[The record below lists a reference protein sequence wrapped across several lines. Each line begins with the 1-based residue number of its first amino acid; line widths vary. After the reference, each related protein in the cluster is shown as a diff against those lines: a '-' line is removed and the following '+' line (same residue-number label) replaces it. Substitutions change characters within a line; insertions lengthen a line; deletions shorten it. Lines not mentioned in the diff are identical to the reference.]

1 MGAIFIS
8 YRRGDSE
15 GQAGRLFDELVQ
27 RFGEQAVFMDVAGI
41 EPGRDFRE
49 AIEDHV
55 ASCDVLLALMGK
67 GWLDASNEA
76 GQRRLDDPRDF
87 VRRETAS
94 ALKRDIP
101 VVPVLVQGAR
111 MPLVTQL
118 PEELAELA
126 FRNAIELSHARWD
139 SDVAALVKAL
149 SRYVTPSSAGA
160 DARASAVKGRHP
172 TLRLA
177 AALAIAVLGGGGVA
191 YGFKQDGREVREH
204 IEPLQG
210 SVGAPPPVGAA
221 IAAQPTRAPQ
231 SEAAAPVPKAST
243 ALVLAPPSLPSQAEP
258 APVAAEAAPDV
269 TLISWWSSAQGDNF
283 LTTEPPW
290 FGRAGAS
297 QGSWE
302 FSTAEGKIFDAKKP
316 QPPGT
321 VPLFS
326 WRSDQRQ
333 GHVTQDYRTT
343 SALRWRVPVRADG
356 STPKA
361 APLREGYRPY
371 RLEGYVYDP
380 MARQPPG
387 TRPLFAWYN
396 AQRGD
401 YFTTTQAHW
410 CMPLAKRKFRCEGAS
425 STAPSREG
433 YAFVRLEGFVR

>member
-1 MGAIFIS
+1 
-8 YRRGDSE
+8 
-15 GQAGRLFDELVQ
+15 
-27 RFGEQAVFMDVAGI
+27 
-41 EPGRDFRE
+41 
-49 AIEDHV
+49 
-55 ASCDVLLALMGK
+55 LMGK
-67 GWLDASNEA
+67 GWLDASNEV
-76 GQRRLDDPRDF
+76 GQRRLDDPQDF
-87 VRRETAS
+87 VRLETAS
-94 ALKRDIP
+94 ALKRGIV
-101 VVPVLVQGAR
+101 VVPVLVQGAH

-126 FRNAIELSHARWD
+126 FRDAIELTHARWD
-139 SDVAALVKAL
+139 SDVAVLVKAL
-149 SRYVTPSSAGA
+149 SHYVTPSSAGA
-160 DARASAVKGRHP
+160 DARASMVKGRHP

-191 YGFKQDGREVREH
+191 YGIKQDGREVQEH
-204 IEPLQG
+204 VEPLQG
-210 SVGAPPPVGAA
+210 SVRAPAPFGAA
-221 IAAQPTRAPQ
+221 ITARPTPAP
-231 SEAAAPVPKAST
+231 ETEPAAPGPKASD
-243 ALVLAPPSLPSQAEP
+243 APVSAPASLPSQAEP
-258 APVAAEAAPDV
+258 VPPAAEATPDV
-269 TLISWWSSAQGDNF
+269 TLVSWWSSAQGDNF

-316 QPPGT
+316 RPPGT

-326 WRSDQRQ
+326 WRSDQRK
-333 GHVTQDYRTT
+333 GRVTEDYRTT
-343 SALRWRVPVRADG
+343 SAQRWRVPVRADG

-425 STAPSREG
+425 STASSREG
-433 YAFVRLEGFVR
+433 YTFVRLEGFVR